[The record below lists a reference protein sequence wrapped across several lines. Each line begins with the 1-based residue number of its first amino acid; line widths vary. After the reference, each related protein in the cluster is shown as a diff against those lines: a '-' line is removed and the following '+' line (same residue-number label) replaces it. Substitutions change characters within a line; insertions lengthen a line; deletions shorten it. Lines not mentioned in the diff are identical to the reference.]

1 MADAVEALRQALL
14 RLGLRELPPGEL
26 AQPALVLAPHFD
38 DETLGCGGTIIKK
51 RRAGARVRVVFMT
64 DGGASHAR
72 FIDPGELATLR
83 RREALAAAE
92 VLGVPPDDVVFLGH
106 EEKRLTER
114 ADDAGEQV
122 RAHLAS
128 LAPQQLFAPCPWD
141 LWPDHLAT
149 RAIAES
155 ALEAAPPRTALYG
168 YPIWFW
174 DRWPWT
180 APTVPEHRRPS
191 RALLRA
197 AVGHWRLG
205 CSFRDGLYVGD
216 VLASKRAALEEH
228 RSQVSRLVDDPNWP
242 VLSEVSGGRLLPLLL
257 GEYEIFERARCRT

>member
-14 RLGLRELPPGEL
+14 RLGLRELAPSEL

-51 RRAGARVRVVFMT
+51 RQEGAKVTVVFMT
-64 DGGASHAR
+64 DGSASHAR
-72 FIDPGELATLR
+72 FLDPNKLASLR
-83 RREALAAAE
+83 RTEGLAAAE
-92 VLGVPPDDVVFLGH
+92 TLGVPADDVVFLGH

-114 ADDAGEQV
+114 AEDAKTQV
-122 RAHLAS
+122 RAQLAS
-128 LAPQQLFAPCPWD
+128 LAPRQVFAPCAWD

-155 ALEAAPPRTALYG
+155 ALAEAPTGTALYG
-168 YPIWFW
+168 YAIWFW

-180 APTVPEHRRPS
+180 TPTVPEHRKPS

-197 AVGHWRLG
+197 AAGHWRLG
-205 CSFRDGLYVGD
+205 RSFRDGLYVGD
-216 VLASKRAALEEH
+216 VLPAKRAALERH
-228 RSQVSRLVDDPNWP
+228 RSQVTRLIDDPEWP
-242 VLSEVSGGRLLPLLL
+242 VLSEVSGGRLLPLLF
-257 GEYEIFERARCRT
+257 GEYEIFERARLP

>member
-14 RLGLRELPPGEL
+14 RLGLRELSPSEL

-51 RRAGARVRVVFMT
+51 RQAGARVTVVFMT
-64 DGGASHAR
+64 DGSASHAR
-72 FIDPGELATLR
+72 FLDPGQLASLR
-83 RREALAAAE
+83 KSEALAAADA
-92 VLGVPPDDVVFLGH
+92 LGVPSDDAVLLGH
-106 EEKRLTER
+106 EEQRLTER
-114 ADDAGEQV
+114 AEGATVQV

-128 LAPQQLFAPCPWD
+128 LAPRQVFAPCPWD

-149 RAIAES
+149 RAVAES
-155 ALEAAPPRTALYG
+155 ALEGAPTGTALYG
-168 YPIWFW
+168 YAIWFW

-180 APTVPEHRRPS
+180 TPTVPEHRKRS

-205 CSFRDGLYVGD
+205 RSFRDGLYVGD
-216 VLASKRAALEEH
+216 VLPAKRAALESH
-228 RSQVSRLVDDPNWP
+228 RSQVTRLVDEPDWP

-257 GEYEIFERARCRT
+257 GEYEIFERARLR